1 MTKMAIILTPRER
14 TALKG
19 RAHALEPVVQIGH
32 DGLTDAVL
40 AEIDRALIAHE
51 LIKVRAGGHERGD
64 RDALLDAICAS
75 TGAAKVQQV
84 GKVMVLWRPRPEDD
98 DD

>member
-1 MTKMAIILTPRER
+1 M
-14 TALKG
+14 LKG

-40 AEIDRALIAHE
+40 GEIDRALTAHE

-64 RDALLDAICAS
+64 RAALLAAICAS
-75 TGAAKVQQV
+75 TGAASVQQV
-84 GKVMVLWRPRPEDD
+84 GKIMVLWRPRPETADR
-98 DD
+98 